1 MTTAAL
7 PATALPTITPADEG
21 FGADVTGID
30 LSQPLEAAQVEAI
43 REAWYRHLVL
53 RFRGQ
58 QLTDEQ
64 LIAFSAR
71 LGTLD
76 RAPKRSAT
84 AVPVEGVAEYVL
96 TISNVVENG
105 KPIGELGDAEASW
118 HQDMTYNESPPVG
131 AVLYAIELPGQG
143 GDTSFCDL
151 YRAYETLEPLV
162 KQQVESLSCIH
173 DITLD
178 SAGRP
183 RKGYTPTTD
192 PRQAQG
198 ALHPLVLRHPRTGRP
213 HLYLGRRKW
222 AYIPGLTLE
231 ESEALLDAI
240 WAHCT
245 RPEFH
250 WTQRWEVG
258 DLILWDN
265 RCTMHRRDGFPAD
278 SRRVLHRTQL
288 RNDDPRPTNH

>member
-1 MTTAAL
+1 M
-7 PATALPTITPADEG
+7 PALPTIVPANASL
-21 FGADVTGID
+21 GADVLGLD
-30 LSQPLEAAQVEAI
+30 LSQPLDATQVDAI
-43 REAWYRHLVL
+43 REAWHRHLVL

-58 QLTDEQ
+58 ALTDEQ
-64 LIAFSAR
+64 LMAFSMHF
-71 LGTLD
+71 GGLD

-84 AVPVEGVAEYVL
+84 AVPIEGVADYVL
-96 TISNVVENG
+96 TISNVIENG
-105 KPIGELGDAEASW
+105 KPIGELGDAEAAW

-131 AVLYAIELPGQG
+131 AFLYAIELPDRG

-151 YRAYETLEPLV
+151 YRAYETLEPTLQRRV
-162 KQQVESLSCIH
+162 QSLSCIH

-198 ALHPLVLRHPRTGRP
+198 ALHPLVLEHPRTHRR
-213 HLYLGRRKW
+213 HLFLGRRKW
-222 AYIPGLTLE
+222 AYVPGLSLD
-231 ESEALLDAI
+231 ESEAILDAV
-240 WAHCT
+240 WAHCA
-245 RPEFH
+245 RPAFH
-250 WTQRWEVG
+250 WTQTWQLG

-265 RCTMHRRDGFPAD
+265 RCTMHRRDGFAAD

-288 RNDDPRPTNH
+288 RHDDPPTARH

>member
-1 MTTAAL
+1 MTPL
-7 PATALPTITPADEG
+7 PRITPGAAG
-21 FGADVTGID
+21 IGADVTDID
-30 LSQPLEAAQVEAI
+30 LSTPPDDAAMDAI
-43 REAWYRHLVL
+43 RAAWHRHLVL

-58 QLTDEQ
+58 SLTDEQ
-64 LIAFSAR
+64 LIAFSTR
-71 LGTLD
+71 LGELD

-84 AVPVEGVAEYVL
+84 AVPVEGVADYVL

-118 HQDMTYNESPPVG
+118 HQDMTYNPAPPVG
-131 AVLYAIELPGQG
+131 ALLYALELPPRG

-151 YRAYETLEPLV
+151 YRAYETLDPALQERAR
-162 KQQVESLSCIH
+162 SLACIH

-183 RKGYTPTTD
+183 RKGYAPTTD

-198 ALHPLVLRHPRTGRP
+198 ALHPLVMQHPRTGRS

-222 AYIPGLTLE
+222 AYVPGLSLAD
-231 ESEALLDAI
+231 SEALLDAI
-240 WAHCT
+240 WAHCN

-250 WTQRWEVG
+250 WTQRWALG

-265 RCTMHRRDGFPAD
+265 RCTMHRRDGFPGD

-288 RNDDPRPTNH
+288 RTDEPSVVLH

>member
-1 MTTAAL
+1 M
-7 PATALPTITPADEG
+7 TALPIIVPSEASL
-21 FGADVTGID
+21 GADVVGID
-30 LSQPLEAAQVEAI
+30 LAQPLEAAQMAAI
-43 REAWYRHLVL
+43 RDAWHRHLVL
-53 RFRGQ
+53 RFREQ
-58 QLTDEQ
+58 SLTDEQ
-64 LIAFSAR
+64 LMAFSMQFGA
-71 LGTLD
+71 LD

-84 AVPVEGVAEYVL
+84 AVPVEGVADYVL
-96 TISNVVENG
+96 TISNVIENG
-105 KPIGELGDAEASW
+105 KPIGELGDAEAAW

-131 AVLYAIELPGQG
+131 AFLYAIELPDRG

-151 YRAYETLEPLV
+151 YSAYETLDPSL
-162 KQQVESLSCIH
+162 QRQVQSLACIH

-183 RKGYTPTTD
+183 RKGYVPTTD
-192 PRQAQG
+192 PRNAQG
-198 ALHPLVLRHPRTGRP
+198 AAHPLVLEHPRTRRR

-222 AYIPGLTLE
+222 AYLPGLSLE
-231 ESEALLDAI
+231 ESEAILDAV
-240 WAHCT
+240 WAHCA

-250 WTQRWEVG
+250 WTQTWQLG

-288 RNDDPRPTNH
+288 RNDDVRTARH